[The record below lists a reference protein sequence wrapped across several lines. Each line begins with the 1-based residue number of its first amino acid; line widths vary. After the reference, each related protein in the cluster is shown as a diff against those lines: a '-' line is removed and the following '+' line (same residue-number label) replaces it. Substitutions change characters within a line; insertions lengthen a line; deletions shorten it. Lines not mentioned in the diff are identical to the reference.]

1 MSEPRK
7 WISKVVGAGVLVCL
21 VALAYVAVALG
32 TSLRVPGARRVRH
45 ALIHYEPRHPPIV
58 AYAVTPYTGQL
69 DKSQQYTAVELP
81 SGMSLSADN
90 RLEWTPTHEDAPY
103 ATVRLETSG
112 GERVDLRIHVVGVP
126 ERVRE
131 NIAQIHSGFSG
142 TAHSYLAIG
151 DSICNSPKW
160 MLELAEEP
168 EQAIAPP
175 WNKASGFVFCPRG
188 FDYGS
193 GLVWNS
199 SVPLGQEDGGQT
211 ASPSILEAALQTA
224 KPEFCTIIFG
234 LYDSWQGV
242 TPEQY
247 KANLDTI
254 LGTVTGHGCIPV
266 LCVPSAN
273 GWPGIDMRP
282 FVEVCRKVADKQR
295 VPLLDLDMLLENENS
310 LNAFWE
316 VGSPHPSS
324 DISLLGKRMDDY
336 DTRTGY
342 GVINRGL
349 YYMHRYLIELG
360 ILDAPAGVASAW
372 EAAARA
378 GTSAR

>member
-58 AYAVTPYTGQL
+58 AYALTPYTGQL

-81 SGMSLSADN
+81 SGMSLTEGN

-126 ERVRE
+126 KRVRE

-142 TAHSYLAIG
+142 AAHSYLAIG
-151 DSICNSPKW
+151 DSTCHSPKW

-168 EQAIAPP
+168 EQALAPP

-193 GLVWNS
+193 GVVWNS
-199 SVPLGQEDGGQT
+199 FRPLGQSEGGQT
-211 ASPSILEAALQTA
+211 ASPSILEAALRTA
-224 KPEFCTIIFG
+224 QPEFCTVTFG
-234 LYDSWQGV
+234 LYDGGQGIP
-242 TPEQY
+242 PEAY
-247 KANLDTI
+247 KANLQAI
-254 LGTVTGHGCIPV
+254 LGAVTSHGCIPV
-266 LCVPSAN
+266 LCAPSRN
-273 GWPGIDMRP
+273 GLPWIDMP
-282 FVEVCRKVADKQR
+282 PYIDVCREVAEKER
-295 VPLLDLDMLLENENS
+295 IPLLDLDMLLENEDT

-316 VGSPHPSS
+316 VGDPSPSF
-324 DISLLGKRMDDY
+324 DMSLLGEAMDDY

-342 GVINRGL
+342 GAINRGL

-360 ILDAPAGVASAW
+360 ILDAPAAVASAW

-378 GTSAR
+378 GPTAR